1 MADETPRTESRRE
14 KRREAKRAK
23 KEQTGDSPE
32 KAAERKKPLGDGD
45 GDVAGA
51 MWHTGTAGYLSGGF

>member
-1 MADETPRTESRRE
+1 MADEPDRKENRRE
-14 KRREAKRAK
+14 KRREKKRA
-23 KEQTGDSPE
+23 ERERTGDSPE
-32 KAAERKKPLGDGD
+32 KAAERKRPGEPE

>member
-23 KEQTGDSPE
+23 KERTGDSPE
-32 KAAERKKPLGDGD
+32 KAAERKKPSGD
-45 GDVAGA
+45 GDVTGA